1 MANQH
6 DPKHNHKHFFFIIS
20 LSIADVNTLE
30 VRQDEVIL
38 FFMGWLSLV
47 DHCVC
52 PQSSRTWSR
61 NAVAYLSIEN
71 LKIKVVILW
80 FLRGL
85 IYSCRSSL
93 TWQRLLF
100 HYWSRN
106 ICRNSCGRTKLIEKF
121 AMNMFAHIGTHKLV
135 HKPLL
140 PA

>member
-20 LSIADVNTLE
+20 LSIADLNTLE

-38 FFMGWLSLV
+38 YFMGWLSLV

-52 PQSSRTWSR
+52 PQSTRTWSR
-61 NAVAYLSIEN
+61 NAVTYLSVEN
-71 LKIKVVILW
+71 LKIKAVILW
-80 FLRGL
+80 ILRGL
-85 IYSCRSSL
+85 IYSCRFRL
-93 TWQRLLF
+93 TWQRFLF

-106 ICRNSCGRTKLIEKF
+106 TCRNSCGRTKLKKKGLQL
-121 AMNMFAHIGTHKLV
+121 MYLLTHRLV